1 MIKDANTQKAWLS
14 ASATFWMSL
23 LVSSFVVNCLPLQAS
38 ADEVQGKDAIAK
50 VPQSVPSVET
60 PSEAS
65 SVISPVEAFS
75 VTDKTLPE
83 FKFQA
88 NSSSP
93 LKWTGI
99 DVELPFSPLQ
109 RPCSISQGLKSLA
122 GEQVDAS
129 CEENKVISIGE
140 LTSDKR
146 EINPTN
152 PVQDTV
158 FTPPPTISQANPVE
172 SPADI
177 PTLDVPSVADLS
189 SGDGDSN
196 LNDPMSQVT
205 NVTQLRDVS
214 PGDWAF
220 EALRSLVER
229 YGCIAGYP
237 DGTYRGNRATSRYEF
252 AAGLNAC
259 LQQIERLI
267 TTSGEGFVTRQD
279 LETLQRL
286 TEEFKTELASLG
298 PRIDK
303 LEGQVAFLEDHQ
315 FSTTTKL
322 SGLAWFNITGATAG
336 RNVKVEAINAASPDV
351 RFAGRG
357 ADGRPLVQEVGNPNI
372 TISGLTWLT
381 FNTSFTGKDLLVTQL
396 AAGNGLSPAN
406 QFASAGLFNTFGV
419 PFLDQTAGPNNGF
432 AEVVIHDLFY
442 QFPVG
447 KQVQLVVGP
456 RVNWHRF
463 FDNNAFT
470 FFLTGGSTFNSNGTT
485 VHDPIDRGSGV
496 VALINLSKQFDLHL
510 GYLGEN
516 NEFLPAAFGFN
527 TSSNPSKGLF
537 SGTNTITAEL
547 TYKPSSTANIRLIYS
562 HNTLDNNGG
571 VVSAEPIYGVADD
584 GQGGRIKPATVNAI
598 GLNFDWLITSKF
610 GIFGR
615 YSYASTEIDPSTPGR
630 AGGNINSQSIQ
641 FGLGFPDLGKQGAL
655 ATLSFLIP
663 FDVLSGRRFLV
674 AGGGDG
680 GTQYE
685 FELTYHYPITN
696 NIALVPAF
704 YLIGNANNFDSNP
717 TIYVGNL
724 RAQFSF

>member
-23 LVSSFVVNCLPLQAS
+23 LVSSVMVHGLALQAR
-38 ADEVQGKDAIAK
+38 ADEVSGKEAIAK
-50 VPQSVPSVET
+50 IPPSPASVE
-60 PSEAS
+60 A
-65 SVISPVEAFS
+65 PVEVS
-75 VTDKTLPE
+75 TV
-83 FKFQA
+83 
-88 NSSSP
+88 
-93 LKWTGI
+93 
-99 DVELPFSPLQ
+99 
-109 RPCSISQGLKSLA
+109 SQGRIQQLEEKGDKEDSGLNVIDQRGNHLAPLSQELQSLPHA
-122 GEQVDAS
+122 FNVPVDQVT
-129 CEENKVISIGE
+129 SIAE

-146 EINPTN
+146 EINPN

-158 FTPPPTISQANPVE
+158 STPPPTISQANPVE
-172 SPADI
+172 SFADI
-177 PTLDVPSVADLS
+177 PTLEVPSVAELS
-189 SGDGDSN
+189 SGDGDGDPN
-196 LNDPMSQVT
+196 APMSQVS

-237 DGTYRGNRATSRYEF
+237 DGTYRGNRSSSRYEF

-259 LQQIERLI
+259 LQQIERII
-267 TTSGEGFVTRQD
+267 TTGGDGFVTRQD

-286 TEEFKTELASLG
+286 TEDFKTELASLG
-298 PRIDK
+298 TRVDQID
-303 LEGQVAFLEDHQ
+303 GRVAFLEDHQ

-322 SGLAWFNITGATAG
+322 SGLAWFNVTGANAG

-372 TISGLTWLT
+372 TMSGLAWLT

-396 AAGNGLSPAN
+396 SAGNALSPAN
-406 QFASAGLFNTFGV
+406 QFASAGLFNTFGT

-442 QFPVG
+442 QFPISN
-447 KQVQLVVGP
+447 KVQLVVGP

-496 VALINLSKQFDLHL
+496 VALINLSKQFDLHV

-584 GQGGRIKPATVNAI
+584 GQGGRIKPATVNAF
-598 GLNFDWLITSKF
+598 GVNFDWLITSKF

-630 AGGNINSQSIQ
+630 AGGNINSQSFQ

-655 ATLSFLIP
+655 ATLSFLVP

-685 FELTYHYPITN
+685 FEATYHYPITN

>member
-1 MIKDANTQKAWLS
+1 MKDANTQKAWLS
-14 ASATFWMSL
+14 ASARFWMSL
-23 LVSSFVVNCLPLQAS
+23 LVSSVMVYGLPLQATANQVPS
-38 ADEVQGKDAIAK
+38 KEAIAK
-50 VPQSVPSVET
+50 VPPSPLSLEAPADVPSLAITDQT
-60 PSEAS
+60 PSE
-65 SVISPVEAFS
+65 V
-75 VTDKTLPE
+75 
-83 FKFQA
+83 KFQD

-93 LKWTGI
+93 LGWTGI
-99 DVELPFSPLQ
+99 DLESALSPLERTCYMSQ
-109 RPCSISQGLKSLA
+109 RINSLA
-122 GEQVDAS
+122 DEPLNAE
-129 CEENKVISIGE
+129 CEVNKVTSIAE
-140 LTSDKR
+140 LTSHTR
-146 EINPTN
+146 EINPN

-158 FTPPPTISQANPVE
+158 SIPPPTISQTNPVE
-172 SPADI
+172 SFAEI
-177 PTLDVPSVADLS
+177 PTLEVPSVAELS
-189 SGDGDSN
+189 SGDGDS
-196 LNDPMSQVT
+196 DSMSQVT

-237 DGTYRGNRATSRYEF
+237 DGTYRGNRATTRYEF

-259 LQQIERLI
+259 LQQIERMMK
-267 TTSGEGFVTRQD
+267 TGGDGFVTRQD

-286 TEEFKTELASLG
+286 TEDFKTELASLG
-298 PRIDK
+298 TRVDQV
-303 LEGQVAFLEDHQ
+303 EGRVAYLEDHQ

-322 SGLAWFNITGATAG
+322 SGLAWFNMTGANAG

-372 TISGLTWLT
+372 TMSGLAWLT

-396 AAGNGLSPAN
+396 SAGNALSPAN
-406 QFASAGLFNTFGV
+406 QFASAGLFNTFGT

-442 QFPVG
+442 QFPVSN
-447 KQVQLVVGP
+447 KIQLVVGP
-456 RVNWHRF
+456 RVNWHRY

-496 VALINLSKQFDLHL
+496 VALINLSKQFDLHV

-547 TYKPSSTANIRLIYS
+547 TYKPTPTANIRLIYS

-584 GQGGRIKPATVNAI
+584 GQGGRIKPATVNAF
-598 GLNFDWLITSKF
+598 GVNFDWLLTSKF

-630 AGGNINSQSIQ
+630 SGGNINSQAFQ
-641 FGLGFPDLGKQGAL
+641 FGLGFPDLGKPGAL
-655 ATLSFLIP
+655 ATLSFLVP

-685 FELTYHYPITN
+685 FEATYHYPITN
-696 NIALVPAF
+696 NIAIVPAF
-704 YLIGNANNFDSNP
+704 YWIGNANNFDSNP
-717 TIYVGNL
+717 AIYVGNL

>member
-1 MIKDANTQKAWLS
+1 MMMKDANTQKAWLS
-14 ASATFWMSL
+14 ASARFWMSL
-23 LVSSFVVNCLPLQAS
+23 LVSSVIVQGLPLQAS
-38 ADEVQGKDAIAK
+38 ADEVSGKDAIAK
-50 VPQSVPSVET
+50 VPAPE
-60 PSEAS
+60 S
-65 SVISPVEAFS
+65 SVAASPVTLSVAAFS
-75 VTDKTLPE
+75 VTDPTLSE
-83 FKFQA
+83 LMFRD

-93 LKWTGI
+93 LKGAGI
-99 DVELPFSPLQ
+99 DVESASSPLERTCSMSQ
-109 RPCSISQGLKSLA
+109 RINSLVDERLNAECEVNTVSSIA
-122 GEQVDAS
+122 
-129 CEENKVISIGE
+129 E
-140 LTSDKR
+140 LTLDKT
-146 EINPTN
+146 EINP
-152 PVQDTV
+152 
-158 FTPPPTISQANPVE
+158 NPVE
-172 SPADI
+172 SLTEI
-177 PTLDVPSVADLS
+177 PTLEIPTVAELS
-189 SGDGDSN
+189 SGDGDS
-196 LNDPMSQVT
+196 DPNASMSQVT

-237 DGTYRGNRATSRYEF
+237 DGTYRGNRSTTRYEF

-259 LQQIERLI
+259 LQQIERMMK
-267 TTSGEGFVTRQD
+267 TGGDGFVTRQD

-286 TEEFKTELASLG
+286 TEDFKTELASLG
-298 PRIDK
+298 TRVDQ
-303 LEGQVAFLEDHQ
+303 LEGRVAFLEDHQ

-322 SGLAWFNITGATAG
+322 SGLAWFNMTGANAG

-372 TISGLTWLT
+372 TMSGLAWLT

-396 AAGNGLSPAN
+396 AAGNALSPAN
-406 QFASAGLFNTFGV
+406 QFASAGLFNTFGT

-432 AEVVIHDLFY
+432 GEVVIHDFFY
-442 QFPVG
+442 QFPLG
-447 KQVQLVVGP
+447 NKVQLVVGP
-456 RVNWHRF
+456 RVNWHRY

-496 VALINLSKQFDLHL
+496 VALINLSKQFDLHV

-584 GQGGRIKPATVNAI
+584 GQGGRIKPATVNAF
-598 GLNFDWLITSKF
+598 GVNFDWLITSKF

-630 AGGNINSQSIQ
+630 SGGNINSQAFQ
-641 FGLGFPDLGKQGAL
+641 FGLGFPDLGKRGAL
-655 ATLSFLIP
+655 ATLSFLVP
-663 FDVLSGRRFLV
+663 FDILSGRRFLV

-685 FELTYHYPITN
+685 FEATYHYPITN

>member
-1 MIKDANTQKAWLS
+1 MKDANTQKAWLS

-23 LVSSFVVNCLPLQAS
+23 WVSSVVVNGLPLQAR
-38 ADEVQGKDAIAK
+38 ADEIQGKEAIAAASQPVSLIETSAEALTVDNVISVAELK
-50 VPQSVPSVET
+50 SDKGDINLHSVQDTVSTPNSTTLEANPVEFSNNLPVLESVPSVAE
-60 PSEAS
+60 
-65 SVISPVEAFS
+65 
-75 VTDKTLPE
+75 
-83 FKFQA
+83 
-88 NSSSP
+88 
-93 LKWTGI
+93 
-99 DVELPFSPLQ
+99 
-109 RPCSISQGLKSLA
+109 
-122 GEQVDAS
+122 
-129 CEENKVISIGE
+129 
-140 LTSDKR
+140 
-146 EINPTN
+146 
-152 PVQDTV
+152 
-158 FTPPPTISQANPVE
+158 
-172 SPADI
+172 
-177 PTLDVPSVADLS
+177 LS
-189 SGDGDSN
+189 SGDGDSEPN
-196 LNDPMSQVT
+196 APMSQVT

-237 DGTYRGNRATSRYEF
+237 DGTYRGNRSTTRYEF

-259 LQQIERLI
+259 LQQIERMM
-267 TTSGEGFVTRQD
+267 TTGGDGFVTRQD

-286 TEEFKTELASLG
+286 TEDFKTELASLETRVDQVEG
-298 PRIDK
+298 RVAY
-303 LEGQVAFLEDHQ
+303 LEEHQ

-322 SGLAWFNITGATAG
+322 SGLAWFNMTGASAG

-357 ADGRPLVQEVGNPNI
+357 PDGRPLVQEVGNPNI
-372 TISGLTWLT
+372 TMSGLAWLT

-396 AAGNGLSPAN
+396 AAGNAISPTN
-406 QFASAGLFNTFGV
+406 QFASAGLFNSFGA

-432 AEVVIHDLFY
+432 AEVVIRDLFY
-442 QFPVG
+442 QFPIG
-447 KQVQLVVGP
+447 NKIQLVVGP

-463 FDNNAFT
+463 FDGNAFT
-470 FFLTGGSTFNSNGTT
+470 FFLTGGSSFNSNGTT
-485 VHDPIDRGSGV
+485 VYDPIDRGSGV
-496 VALINLSKQFDLHL
+496 VAMINISKQFDLHV

-537 SGTNTITAEL
+537 SGTNVITTEL
-547 TYKPSSTANIRLIYS
+547 TYKPSSTANIRLLYS
-562 HNTLDNNGG
+562 RITLDNNGG
-571 VVSAEPIYGVADD
+571 VVSGEPIYGVADD
-584 GQGGRIKPATVNAI
+584 GQGGRIKPATVNAF

-615 YSYASTEIDPSTPGR
+615 YGYASTEIDPSTPGR
-630 AGGNINSQSIQ
+630 SGGNINSQSIQ

-655 ATLSFLIP
+655 ATLAFLMP

-685 FELTYHYPITN
+685 FEATYHYPITN

>member
-1 MIKDANTQKAWLS
+1 VSLIETS
-14 ASATFWMSL
+14 AEALTVDNVISVAELKSDKGDIN
-23 LVSSFVVNCLPLQAS
+23 SHP
-38 ADEVQGKDAIAK
+38 VQGKESAPFPIT
-50 VPQSVPSVET
+50 VEQ
-60 PSEAS
+60 
-65 SVISPVEAFS
+65 I
-75 VTDKTLPE
+75 
-83 FKFQA
+83 
-88 NSSSP
+88 
-93 LKWTGI
+93 
-99 DVELPFSPLQ
+99 
-109 RPCSISQGLKSLA
+109 
-122 GEQVDAS
+122 
-129 CEENKVISIGE
+129 
-140 LTSDKR
+140 SDKSD
-146 EINPTN
+146 INPN

-158 FTPPPTISQANPVE
+158 SISAPAISQANRAE
-172 SPADI
+172 SLADI
-177 PTLDVPSVADLS
+177 GTLDVDVPSVAELS
-189 SGDGDSN
+189 SGEGDSDPN
-196 LNDPMSQVT
+196 APMSQVT

-237 DGTYRGNRATSRYEF
+237 DGTFRGNRSTTRYEF

-259 LQQIERLI
+259 LQQIARMMKM
-267 TTSGEGFVTRQD
+267 GGDGFVTRQD
-279 LETLQRL
+279 LETVQRL
-286 TEEFKTELASLG
+286 TEDFKTELASLG
-298 PRIDK
+298 TRVDQV
-303 LEGQVAFLEDHQ
+303 EGRVAFLEDHQ

-322 SGLAWFNITGATAG
+322 SGLAWFNMTGANAG
-336 RNVKVEAINAASPDV
+336 RNVKVEAINAASADV

-372 TISGLTWLT
+372 TMSGLAWLT

-396 AAGNGLSPAN
+396 AAGNALSPAN
-406 QFASAGLFNTFGV
+406 QFASAGLFNTFGT

-442 QFPVG
+442 QFPISN
-447 KQVQLVVGP
+447 KVQLVVGP
-456 RVNWHRF
+456 RVNWHRY

-496 VALINLSKQFDLHL
+496 VALINLSKQFDLHV

-547 TYKPSSTANIRLIYS
+547 TYKPSPTANIRLIYS

-584 GQGGRIKPATVNAI
+584 GQGGRIKPATVNAF
-598 GLNFDWLITSKF
+598 GVNFDWLLTSKF

-630 AGGNINSQSIQ
+630 SGGNINSQAFQ

-655 ATLSFLIP
+655 ATLSFLVP

-685 FELTYHYPITN
+685 FEATYHYPITN

>member
-1 MIKDANTQKAWLS
+1 MMVKDATTRKTWLP
-14 ASATFWMSL
+14 ASVMFWVSL
-23 LVSSFVVNCLPLQAS
+23 LVSSVGINSLSLQVM
-38 ADEVQGKDAIAK
+38 ADEVQGKDAIA
-50 VPQSVPSVET
+50 SVSEPSPWVET
-60 PSEAS
+60 SAEKSAVDQATPS
-65 SVISPVEAFS
+65 
-75 VTDKTLPE
+75 T
-83 FKFQA
+83 
-88 NSSSP
+88 
-93 LKWTGI
+93 
-99 DVELPFSPLQ
+99 
-109 RPCSISQGLKSLA
+109 
-122 GEQVDAS
+122 
-129 CEENKVISIGE
+129 E
-140 LTSDKR
+140 LTSDKKD
-146 EINPTN
+146 INPKSIQGTVSAPFPTTAEQTSDKKDITTN
-152 PVQDTV
+152 PVQDRV
-158 FTPPPTISQANPVE
+158 SMPPVTPLEANPE
-172 SPADI
+172 SSAEL
-177 PTLDVPSVADLS
+177 PTLDDVPSVADLS
-189 SGDGDSN
+189 SGEGNTESNDSM
-196 LNDPMSQVT
+196 LQIT

-237 DGTYRGNRATSRYEF
+237 DGTFRGNRSTSRYEF
-252 AAGLNAC
+252 AAGVNAC
-259 LQQIERLI
+259 LQQIERI
-267 TTSGEGFVTRQD
+267 IKTSGEGFVTRKD
-279 LETLQRL
+279 LEALQRL
-286 TEEFKTELASLG
+286 TDEFKTELASLG
-298 PRIDK
+298 TRVDK
-303 LEGQVAFLEDHQ
+303 LDNRVAFLENHQ

-322 SGLAWFNITGATAG
+322 NGLAWINITGATAS

-357 ADGRPLVQEVGNPNI
+357 PDGRPLVQTVGNPSI
-372 TISGLTWLT
+372 TMSTLAWLT

-442 QFPVG
+442 QFPVSN
-447 KQVQLVVGP
+447 KVQLVVGP

-470 FFLTGGSTFNSNGTT
+470 FFLTGGSSFNSNSTT
-485 VHDPIDRGSGV
+485 VYDPIDRGSGV
-496 VALINLSKQFDLHL
+496 VALVNLSKQFDLHV

-527 TSSNPSKGLF
+527 TSSNPSKGWF
-537 SGTNTITAEL
+537 SGTNVAVAEL

-562 HNTLDNNGG
+562 RITLDNNGG
-571 VVSAEPIYGVADD
+571 VVSGEPIYGVADD
-584 GQGGRIKPATVNAI
+584 GQGGRIKPATVNAF
-598 GLNFDWLITSKF
+598 GLNFDWFITPKF

-615 YSYASTEIDPSTPGR
+615 YGYASTDITPSTPGR
-630 AGGNINSQSIQ
+630 SGGSINSQALQ
-641 FGLGFPDLGKQGAL
+641 FGLGLRDLVKEGAL
-655 ATLSFLIP
+655 ATLSFLMP

-685 FELTYHYPITN
+685 LEATYYYPITN
-696 NIALVPAF
+696 NIAIVPAF
-704 YLIGNANNFDSNP
+704 YLIGNPNNFDSNP